1 MFILLN
7 GVRGP
12 SGHPASALT
21 DTRKK
26 VILKPRPVS
35 SVEEGPMPPNG
46 RSQQEKVVTGDMTS
60 AIEDVTENGAGA
72 SPENEQKEPRQRVR
86 VLQYSRS
93 DLLI

>member
-1 MFILLN
+1 
-7 GVRGP
+7 
-12 SGHPASALT
+12 
-21 DTRKK
+21 
-26 VILKPRPVS
+26 
-35 SVEEGPMPPNG
+35 MPPNG